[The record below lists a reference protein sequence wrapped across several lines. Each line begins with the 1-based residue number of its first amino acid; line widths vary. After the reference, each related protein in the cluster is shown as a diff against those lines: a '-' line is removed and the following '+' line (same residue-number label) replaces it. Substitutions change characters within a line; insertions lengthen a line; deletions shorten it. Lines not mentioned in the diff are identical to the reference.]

1 MFQTHQ
7 PLVEKSASVALGS
20 TGDKATFS
28 FPFNAK
34 ILSIGLLVEGTDTST
49 ATVAF
54 DRRPLAGSDTGR
66 GSADIGSVVKA
77 ASNKQGKVLREDL
90 VDSSIEVNA
99 GDQIVA
105 EVTVA
110 TGGACAAVVVIE
122 YARLDESDVNLSDVE
137 LL

>member
-7 PLVEKSASVALGS
+7 PLVEKSVSVSLAS

-28 FPFNAK
+28 FPHNAK
-34 ILSIGLLVEGTDTST
+34 ILSIGLLVEGTDAST
-49 ATVAF
+49 CTVAF
-54 DRRPLAGSDTGR
+54 DKRPLAGSDTGR
-66 GSADIGSVVKA
+66 GTADIGSVVKA
-77 ASNKQGKVLREDL
+77 ASNKQGKLLREDL
-90 VDSSIEVNA
+90 VQSAIEVNA

-110 TGGACAAVVVIE
+110 TGGACTAVVVIE
-122 YARLDESDVNLSDVE
+122 FARLDESDVNLADVE